1 MCNDCHWGL
10 TENDSLIERGP
21 DSEKIRLWLRSEGSF
36 PEHVYPVA
44 IPTRLTSERLS
55 IKGLVRSAFTL
66 LRTRDGFRQLH
77 RMMLDVA
84 HALPLILEGSGR
96 RTELRIPVMLALLF
110 IRRGR

>member
-55 IKGLVRSAFTL
+55 IKGL
-66 LRTRDGFRQLH
+66 G
-77 RMMLDVA
+77 
-84 HALPLILEGSGR
+84 ALPSRSSAPAMDFVNYIE
-96 RTELRIPVMLALLF
+96 
-110 IRRGR
+110 